1 MPGTEDFR
9 KCPPFTAV
17 FEDIDDGVKEPAIID
32 FYISSLF
39 RKKVN
44 YFFSAVPALISYPQY
59 IIFP

>member
-1 MPGTEDFR
+1 MPRPEDFR

-17 FEDIDDGVKEPAIID
+17 FEDIDDGVKEPVIID

-44 YFFSAVPALISYPQY
+44 YFFPL
-59 IIFP
+59 FPR